1 MDALRRIG
9 SVFFLLVAVAPAT
22 SYVTA
27 QELTAPSVQQAM
39 HQGTAAMT
47 SGQFE
52 SAVAAYR
59 TVTHL
64 LPGFAE
70 GFLNLGLAEERAGQL
85 DEAKASLQRAVN
97 LKPGIR
103 GAHLFLGTI
112 AYKRNHFAESEEDFV
127 AETRVDPRSGK
138 AFMWL
143 GVARLAEDRADAAIG
158 PLDHAHELDPTDV
171 DTLYHRGRAY
181 FLVANASYAD
191 MFKIDPDS
199 FRVHQMLA
207 ESAAEAFRTEE
218 AIHQYET
225 AIQVAPRQPGLHE
238 ELADQYWTAGNLDKA
253 ATTYQGELEIDPT
266 DTLAKFKLG
275 SLYVVRGKSAEGVP
289 LLRQAI
295 QEDPSLRDAHYY
307 LGDGLLDLGDAEEA
321 VREYQ
326 LAIAQDPGD
335 ERAMTSYYR
344 LSQAYKRLHQSNEA
358 RAALADYLKIR
369 DQTRAK
375 QASGSS
381 QIARKRSQLPVADP
395 VIPSESPGKLS
406 EATEN

>member
-9 SVFFLLVAVAPAT
+9 SLACLLVAGVPAM
-22 SYVTA
+22 SHVTA
-27 QELTAPSVQQAM
+27 QASTAPSVQQAM
-39 HQGTAAMT
+39 QQGTAAMT

-52 SAVAAYR
+52 LAVEAYS

-64 LPGFAE
+64 VPGFAE
-70 GFLNLGLAEERAGQL
+70 GFLNLGLAEEQAGQL
-85 DEAKASLQRAVN
+85 DEAKASLQRAIH

-112 AYKRNHFAESEEDFV
+112 AYKKDHFPEAEEDFL

-143 GVARLAEDRADAAIG
+143 GVSRLAEDRADAAIA
-158 PLDHAHELDPTDV
+158 PLDKAHELDPTDV

-191 MFKIDPDS
+191 MFKTDPDS

-238 ELADQYWTAGNLDKA
+238 GLADQYWTAGNLDKA
-253 ATTYQGELEIDPT
+253 ATAYQAELEIDPT

-275 SLYVVRGKSAEGVP
+275 SLYVVRGKSADGVP

-307 LGDGLLDLGDAEEA
+307 LGDGLLDMGDAAEA

-326 LAIAQDPGD
+326 LAIARDPGD

-344 LSQAYKRLHQSNEA
+344 LSQAYKRLHRSDDA

-375 QASGSS
+375 QASRGA
-381 QIARKRSQLPVADP
+381 QIARKRSELPVADQ
-395 VIPSESPGKLS
+395 VIQSESPGKLS
-406 EATEN
+406 DATDN